1 MTNPRIVSLLPS
13 ATEIVCA
20 LGFGD
25 QLVGRSHECDFPARV
40 GDLPILTESKLD
52 CEGLSYE
59 VDARVRAI
67 VQEGLSVYRVLGERL
82 QSLAPD
88 VIVTQAHCEVC
99 AVNVKQVE
107 EAVCEFLGSRP
118 EVVALEPNGLPEV
131 WSGIED
137 VARAAGAPEKGTALV
152 ADLRARMAAVAKVAQ
167 AQTSRPSLAYI
178 EWVEPLMAGGNWMP
192 ELIEMAGG
200 QNLFGVAGEHS
211 PWITWDELMG
221 ADPDV
226 VLVAPC
232 GFDIDRTRED
242 VAVVEDRPEW
252 RDLRAV
258 REGSVYLADGH
269 QYFNR
274 PGPRLVESLEIIAE
288 ILHPETFQP
297 RHKGRGWVP
306 SP

>member
-1 MTNPRIVSLLPS
+1 MTDARIISLLPS

-25 QLVGRSHECDFPARV
+25 QLVGRSHECDFPAGV
-40 GDLPILTESKLD
+40 SDLPILTESKLD

-107 EAVCEFLGSRP
+107 EAVCELLDSRP
-118 EVVALEPNGLPEV
+118 KVVALEPKGLPEV
-131 WSGIED
+131 WEGMAD
-137 VARAAGAPEKGTALV
+137 VAQAAGAPEKGRALV
-152 ADLRARMAAVAKVAQ
+152 ARLKDRMAEIADVAQ
-167 AQTSRPSLAYI
+167 AQASRPSLAYI
-178 EWVEPLMAGGNWMP
+178 EWVDPLMAGGNWMP

-200 QNLFGVAGEHS
+200 ENLFGVAGEHS
-211 PWITWDELMG
+211 PWITWDQLMD

-226 VLVAPC
+226 ILVAPC
-232 GFDIDRTRED
+232 GFDIDRTRD
-242 VAVVEDRPEW
+242 DIASVAEKPEW
-252 RDLRAV
+252 RGLRAV
-258 REGSVYLADGH
+258 RGGDVYLGDGH

-288 ILHPETFQP
+288 ILHPEKIQP
-297 RHKGRGWVP
+297 RHEGHGWIRLP
-306 SP
+306 

>member
-1 MTNPRIVSLLPS
+1 MTNARIVSLLPS
-13 ATEIVCA
+13 ATEIVFA

-25 QLVGRSHECDFPARV
+25 QLVGRSHECDFPAGV

-107 EAVCEFLGSRP
+107 EAVCELLGSRP
-118 EVVALEPNGLPEV
+118 KVVALEPKGLSEV
-131 WSGIED
+131 WEGMED
-137 VARAAGAPEKGTALV
+137 VAKAAGAPEKGTALV
-152 ADLRARMAAVAKVAQ
+152 ADLKARMVEISDVAQ
-167 AQTSRPSLAYI
+167 AQLSRPSLAYI
-178 EWVEPLMAGGNWMP
+178 EWVDPLMAGGNWMP

-200 QNLFGVAGEHS
+200 ENLFGVAGEHS
-211 PWITWDELMG
+211 PWINWDQLVD

-226 VLVAPC
+226 ILVAPC
-232 GFDIDRTRED
+232 GFDIDRTRKD
-242 VAVVEDRPEW
+242 VASVADKPEW
-252 RDLRAV
+252 RGLRAV
-258 REGSVYLADGH
+258 RGGNVYLGDGH

-288 ILHPETFQP
+288 ILYPEKIQP
-297 RHKGRGWVP
+297 RHEGRGWIRLP
-306 SP
+306 

>member
-1 MTNPRIVSLLPS
+1 MTDARIVSLLPS

-20 LGFGD
+20 LGFGE
-25 QLVGRSHECDFPARV
+25 QLVGRSHECDFPAGV
-40 GDLPILTESKLD
+40 SSLPILTESKLD

-107 EAVCEFLGSRP
+107 EAVCELLDSRP
-118 EVVALEPNGLPEV
+118 VVVALEPKGLPEV
-131 WSGIED
+131 WDGMMD
-137 VARAAGAPEKGTALV
+137 VARAAGAPERGTALV
-152 ADLRARMAAVAKVAQ
+152 AELKARMAAVAEVAQ
-167 AQTSRPSLAYI
+167 AQTARPSLAYI
-178 EWVEPLMAGGNWMP
+178 EWVDPLMAGGNWMP

-200 QNLFGVAGEHS
+200 ENLFGVAGEHS
-211 PWITWDELMG
+211 PWITWDELAE

-226 VLVAPC
+226 ILVEPC
-232 GFDIDRTRED
+232 GFDIERTRED
-242 VAVVEDRPEW
+242 VATVVDKPEW
-252 RDLRAV
+252 RSLRAV
-258 REGSVYLADGH
+258 REGAVYLADGH

-288 ILHPETFQP
+288 ILHPRTFQP
-297 RHKGRGWVP
+297 RHKGRGWIP
-306 SP
+306 LP